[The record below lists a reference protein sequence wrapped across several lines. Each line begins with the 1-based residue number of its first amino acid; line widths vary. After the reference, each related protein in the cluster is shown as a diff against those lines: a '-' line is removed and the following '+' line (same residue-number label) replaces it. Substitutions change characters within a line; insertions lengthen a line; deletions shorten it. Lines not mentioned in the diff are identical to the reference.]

1 MAQPNSGFGWA
12 VPVSTTRPQQS
23 TQYSQAQQHGM
34 PSTVHPQ
41 ALVNQPLSFDRLL
54 PQHPWTPRSMTQHHL
69 TQQPRCD
76 IDSYQ
81 QPTSFEMDNMLA
93 PYHLSIEQDSWNP
106 IRGNQPTTYGSYRAD
121 FQANIRPCHSSDGRN
136 LCIAPI
142 NTSSDSGYVSRP
154 DDTLSTQSAP
164 VGTQS
169 HVSTP
174 QRPSKRPRNSSRSSN
189 PVGPLGI
196 CLVCKQQG
204 KDFPFKND
212 SDRTKH
218 MKTHE
223 KPMKCCEDGCGLEPY
238 GCAISND
245 LERHKATKH
254 GIYTPTWV
262 FYKCRISDCSKA
274 DEIHD
279 RKDNFRDHLRRVHVR
294 STKTKEEAR
303 IQKEDLPYW
312 VNRSVY
318 KATSAEKQAL
328 REGKLSSNRQRRP
341 RGSASH
347 AGSTMYDGSSVGQ
360 GAGYELE
367 SYAAPQEQTSQWME
381 PSYESNYADDN
392 FGGFPVFSQ
401 NLEGLDFAAG
411 SSLGAG
417 LGLAAGPSLGVGLD
431 FETQMLY
438 SQAWDYSANE
448 ALGGASEEPQPQPD
462 NQFSQSF
469 NL

>member
-106 IRGNQPTTYGSYRAD
+106 IRGNQPT
-121 FQANIRPCHSSDGRN
+121 
-136 LCIAPI
+136 
-142 NTSSDSGYVSRP
+142 
-154 DDTLSTQSAP
+154 
-164 VGTQS
+164 
-169 HVSTP
+169 
-174 QRPSKRPRNSSRSSN
+174 
-189 PVGPLGI
+189 
-196 CLVCKQQG
+196 
-204 KDFPFKND
+204 
-212 SDRTKH
+212 TKH